1 MRFIVNSE
9 VLLKNLQNI
18 GGVVGSNAAF
28 PILGNYLFILKDKQL
43 TLVSSDTETTMMVSL
58 ELTEA
63 TEDGQIAIPAKILLE
78 TLKTFAG
85 LPLVFQIDTE
95 TFSVEISA
103 GEGKYKL
110 AGEDGDAFPQHPE
123 KGDNITGLSLSS
135 QLLSQAI
142 AKTIFA
148 TGNDSLRPVMSGVYV
163 ELNTDNL
170 TFVATDAHKL
180 VRYRRT
186 DAKADA
192 HASFILP
199 KKTLMQ
205 LKNVFSSKKEDV
217 SVSIEYNTINAF
229 FSFENT
235 HVICRLIEGKYPN
248 YEAVIPKENPNK
260 LYIDRLTL
268 LTSLKRISIFA
279 NQSVQQARLK
289 MKGNELII
297 SAEDMDYSN
306 EAKERLACNYEG
318 EPMEIGFN
326 AKFIIEMLSNID
338 TEEVCLEMSQPSRA
352 GLLMPVGNE
361 NKAEDML
368 ALVMPVMLNQ

>member
-289 MKGNELII
+289 IKGNELII